1 MKCAPFCALLLV
13 AVAAPVVQAQVVVDQ
28 ASTAGES
35 YARGVSGIISAQGQK
50 NLSNSQAAIN
60 MTDAR
65 SNQIDNQVKSVN
77 AYWEKKGI
85 YQQHVEAENQQIEAK
100 RDRYIARRGSLDLST
115 DEFDR
120 TTGQVNWPKI
130 LQQSAYD
137 PYRTQLDTM
146 FHDRS
151 YNGALTGDQ
160 YVEATTAYN
169 DWRDAILGQKS
180 EYPSPVLQQMLRF
193 LIKVKRE
200 LDDNLG

>member
-1 MKCAPFCALLLV
+1 MRIALLCAGVLV
-13 AVAAPVVQAQVVVDQ
+13 FCSTVAVQAQVVVDQ
-28 ASTAGES
+28 AATAGES
-35 YARGVSGIISAQGQK
+35 YARGMSGIISAQGQK
-50 NLSNSQAAIN
+50 NLSDSQAAIN
-60 MTDAR
+60 LTDAR

-85 YQQHVEAENQQIEAK
+85 YQQHVEEENAQIEAA
-100 RDRYIARRGSLDLST
+100 RQRYVARRGSLDLST

-137 PYRTQLDTM
+137 PFRTKLDAL

-160 YVEATTAYN
+160 YVEATTTYN
-169 DWRDAILGQKS
+169 DWRDAILDQKN
-180 EYPSPVLQQMLRF
+180 EYPSPILQQMLRF